1 MYMCDWDEIRCCT
14 NELHEQVARTSYM
27 NLDVLLWR
35 SFIIAYSDF
44 SGGFQEPIRVSET
57 LYVWVYLNAYEW
69 IRKYE

>member
-1 MYMCDWDEIRCCT
+1 MSGVFNTLRICT
-14 NELHEQVARTSYM
+14 CVIEMKLDVARMSYM

-57 LYVWVYLNAYEW
+57 LYVWVYLNAYE
-69 IRKYE
+69 